1 MFPFLLPLLSR
12 GVIDD
17 AKNMT
22 FGARLADI
30 NAIKRRFL
38 ALNRERLQRAQ
49 SSLHER
55 QRDFLDLLP
64 LLFHVNH
71 MLLPGFI
78 SSKTPSGVSD
88 YSPDKR
94 ALGAAKKISR
104 NFSYKR
110 KALPRF
116 DILSIFLMGSSGTIA
131 YSKKS
136 DFDIWVCHPAN
147 IAEELLD
154 ELRKKAGAIEKWAA
168 SLDLEVHFF
177 LMDPS
182 SFRSGKQSELSKE
195 GSGSAQHYLLLEEF
209 YRTGLLLAGRYPV
222 WWLVPPDKEKEY
234 DSYLEVLKNSFAV
247 REAEYVDFGGV
258 PLIPAEEFFGAAL
271 WQLFKGID
279 SPYKSVLKL
288 LLMEVYAHEYP
299 ASDLLCQRFK
309 KAIYEGEV
317 SLDSLDPYIML
328 YFKIEEHLKKT
339 AEKERL
345 ELFRRCFYFKVNERL
360 SVPCSPRHN
369 SWRRDLIKSLAQAW
383 DWDPAYLET
392 LDARP
397 SWKINRVLRERKI
410 LTGELTHSYRF
421 LSDFAHEHA
430 QLALINQ
437 KDLNIL
443 GRKLYAA
450 FERKAGKVEIVNRGI
465 SQGMWES
472 HLTFVHKKEDDEHDG
487 WALFIAP
494 YNEVERGGFQP
505 VKRAH
510 SIVDLVV
517 WCYFNEM
524 VNDATVIGLYAQ
536 DGGLTLREI
545 KLLIN
550 CLHHL
555 FPNTQ
560 ASETNMED
568 LSRASRMEKAAL
580 FINLGVDPMA
590 MHTRQGLHYTSNKT
604 DALSYGGVGENL
616 ALTFDMVTLT
626 SWREA
631 LTFRYAGLNGLMNCL
646 CDYVRWMPPSKGA
659 LPPPIY
665 MQCFSSSHGV
675 TIVKRIEELFRNI
688 VDSFYRSSHAATL
701 RYVLSV
707 ENIYY
712 MLWIEN
718 DTLRYKRIES
728 YDDLLVDLFAEQRSF
743 SHVEIDQ
750 HALRG
755 TPLPQ
760 IFAINK
766 PKMIQVFY
774 RMDGDNADVYVIDER
789 GSLYYQRMIHCESM
803 ALINQHTLFFDSVL
817 RRQHLLGAS
826 ERQGMDSL
834 IGVEFYHIGKDEM
847 GRAVL
852 VKNDPVRKKG
862 LKNYYNVQIIV
873 DKVKDGK
880 LAFTIYCGDEEFTS
894 LEYGNGLFREVARY
908 VMAQRKSG
916 LRYPIYITDIN
927 LPSAMFGE
935 ESGRRQTIH
944 FLNYKCQIEDRLN
957 EALHELDRQGGK
969 AQESIR
975 RNHSPMS

>member
-1 MFPFLLPLLSR
+1 
-12 GVIDD
+12 VIND

-49 SSLHER
+49 SSLRER

-71 MLLPGFI
+71 MLLPGFV
-78 SSKTPSGVSD
+78 SSNTPMGVSD
-88 YSPDKR
+88 YAPDKR
-94 ALGAAKKISR
+94 TLEAAKKISR

-116 DILSIFLMGSSGTIA
+116 EILSLFLMGSSGTIA

-136 DFDIWVCHPAN
+136 DFDIWICHPAN
-147 IAEELLD
+147 IKEELLE
-154 ELRKKAGAIEKWAA
+154 ELRKKAEAIEKWAA

-182 SFRSGKQSELSKE
+182 SFRAGKQSELSKE

-209 YRTGLLLAGRYPV
+209 YRTGLLLAGRYPA

-234 DSYLEVLKNSFAV
+234 DSYLEGLKNSFAV
-247 REAEYVDFGGV
+247 RETEYVDFGGI

-309 KAIYEGEV
+309 KVIYEGEI
-317 SLDSLDPYIML
+317 SLDALDPYIML
-328 YFKIEEHLKKT
+328 YYKIEEHLKKT

-360 SVPCSPRHN
+360 STPDSPRQN
-369 SWRRDLIKSLAQAW
+369 SWRRDLIKSLAHAW

-392 LDARP
+392 LDARL
-397 SWKINRVLRERKI
+397 SWKINRVLRERRI
-410 LTGELTHSYRF
+410 LTSELTQSYRF

-465 SQGMWES
+465 SQGLWES
-472 HLTFVHKKEDDEHDG
+472 HLTFVHKKEDDEYDG
-487 WALFIAP
+487 WALFIAS
-494 YNEVERGGFQP
+494 YNEVEHGGFQP
-505 VKRAH
+505 IKRAH
-510 SIVDLVV
+510 NVVDLVV
-517 WCYFNEM
+517 WCYFNDM
-524 VNDATVIGLYAQ
+524 VNDATAIGLHAQ
-536 DGGLTLREI
+536 DGALTLREI

-550 CLHHL
+550 SLQNL
-555 FPNTQ
+555 FPKAQ
-560 ASETNMED
+560 SPETSMED
-568 LSRASRMEKAAL
+568 LSKVSRMEKAAL

-590 MHTRQGLHYTSNKT
+590 IHTRQGMHYTSNKT

-631 LTFRYAGLNGLMNCL
+631 LTFRYVGVNGLMNCL
-646 CDYVRWMPPSKGA
+646 CEYVRWMPPSMGI
-659 LPPPIY
+659 LPPPVSI
-665 MQCFSSSHGV
+665 QCFSANHGV
-675 TIVKRIEELFRNI
+675 TIGKRIEELFRNI
-688 VDSFYRSSHAATL
+688 VDGFYRSAQGASL

-712 MLWIEN
+712 LLWCEN
-718 DTLRYKRIES
+718 DALRYKRIES
-728 YDDLLVDLFAEQRSF
+728 YDDLLVNLAAEQRSF

-750 HALRG
+750 HALHG

-760 IFAINK
+760 IFAANK
-766 PKMIQVFY
+766 SKMIQVFY
-774 RMDGDNADVYVIDER
+774 RMDGDCADVYVVDES
-789 GSLYYQRMIHCESM
+789 GSLYYQRMLHCESV
-803 ALINQHTLFFDSVL
+803 ALINQYTLFFDSVL

-826 ERQGMDSL
+826 ERQEGDGL
-834 IGVEFYHIGKDEM
+834 IGVEFYQIGKDGM
-847 GRAVL
+847 GKTVL
-852 VKNDPVRKKG
+852 VRNDPIRKKG

-894 LEYGNGLFREVARY
+894 LEYGNGLFREVARH
-908 VMAQRKSG
+908 VMTQRQSG

-927 LPSAMFGE
+927 LPSAMLGE
-935 ESGRRQTIH
+935 EAGRRQTIH
-944 FLNYKCQIEDRLN
+944 FLNYKRQIEDRLN
-957 EALHELDRQGGK
+957 EALHELDRQDGQ
-969 AQESIR
+969 AQVASTR